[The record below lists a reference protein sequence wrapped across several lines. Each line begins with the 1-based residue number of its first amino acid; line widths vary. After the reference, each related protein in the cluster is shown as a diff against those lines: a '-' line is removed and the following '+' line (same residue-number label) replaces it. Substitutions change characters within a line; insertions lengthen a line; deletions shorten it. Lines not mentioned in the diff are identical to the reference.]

1 MDKGWGRGLPFLY
14 TLCFLFPT
22 KSAPP
27 PPLPPMAE
35 GFLFLSLYLRQ
46 RTVGEGGQV
55 EQEGAP
61 GGTQQG

>member
-1 MDKGWGRGLPFLY
+1 MGKGFAISVHPLLSFPYKILP
-14 TLCFLFPT
+14 P
-22 KSAPP
+22 
-27 PPLPPMAE
+27 PPMAE
-35 GFLFLSLYLRQ
+35 GFLSLSLYLRQ

>member
-22 KSAPP
+22 KSS
-27 PPLPPMAE
+27 PLPPMAE
-35 GFLFLSLYLRQ
+35 GFLSLSLYLRQ